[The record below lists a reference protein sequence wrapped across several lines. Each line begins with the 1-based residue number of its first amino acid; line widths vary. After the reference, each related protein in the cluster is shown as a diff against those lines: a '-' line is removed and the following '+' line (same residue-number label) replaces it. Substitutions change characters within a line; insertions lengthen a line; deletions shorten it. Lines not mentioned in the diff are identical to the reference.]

1 MWICE
6 YVLFLND
13 FIFVCLIIYIC
24 FCDVPDG
31 TMGMHWLSFYRAFV
45 PEGTMGMHWLSFY
58 RAFVPEGTMGSHRFA
73 FYRAFVPEGTG
84 RMGNGT
90 ISAKRRHLIRAFHD
104 CTDSCCSSRPIKCP
118 DRDKSSAGRSPARFP
133 RPGQGRHNQSPHFSA
148 FQQYNRYLPQLSL
161 SKLLKL
167 MASERC
173 PNSIS
178 LLPSR
183 SAIVRA
189 TLRMRSTARA
199 ESPSLSIADL
209 SIC

>member
-45 PEGTMGMHWLSFY
+45 PEGTMG
-58 RAFVPEGTMGSHRFA
+58 SHRLA
-73 FYRAFVPEGTG
+73 FYRADVPEGTG

-90 ISAKRRHLIRAFHD
+90 ISAKQRHLIRAFHD

-133 RPGQGRHNQSPHFSA
+133 RPGQGRHNQSLHSPYFRMCFSNTIA
-148 FQQYNRYLPQLSL
+148 TCPSCPY
-161 SKLLKL
+161 
-167 MASERC
+167 
-173 PNSIS
+173 PNS
-178 LLPSR
+178 
-183 SAIVRA
+183 
-189 TLRMRSTARA
+189 
-199 ESPSLSIADL
+199 
-209 SIC
+209 